1 MFTLEDI
8 LGIGNVPAYLTVR
21 QLAEILNVD
30 PSTARRKCEEK
41 KIKGAFK
48 LDEDAPWRIRSRLLE
63 KQLREAEETGE
74 FAA

>member
-8 LGIGNVPAYLTVR
+8 LGIGKVPAYLTVK
-21 QLAEILNVD
+21 QLAEILQVD

-48 LDEDAPWRIRSRLLE
+48 LDEDSPWRIRSRLLE
-63 KQLREAEETGE
+63 QQLREAEERGE